1 MNKDKM
7 TLNDVNTYLCHNYS
21 FLDANEHKN
30 SIYIQFKGCTSK
42 IGHTIGF
49 KFANPNPKYIP
60 SSEKPYCSMEQLSEA
75 VKEMTIDK
83 AYCDSVIKQLKGYL
97 AQGDDIIVE
106 SVSRSAGDFSGMVK
120 RAQETVKQSIA
131 VFTNLAKLV

>member
-1 MNKDKM
+1 MDKSKM
-7 TLNDVNTYLCHNYS
+7 TLKDVKAYLSKNHS

-30 SIYIQFKGCTSK
+30 SIYIQFKGCNNK

-60 SSEKPYCSMEQLSEA
+60 PSEKPYCSMEQLSEA
-75 VKEMTIDK
+75 IKALTIDK
-83 AYCDSVIKQLKGYL
+83 CYCDGVIKQLNGYL
-97 AQGDDIIVE
+97 ALGDDIIVE
-106 SVSRSAGDFSGMVK
+106 SVSRSAGGFSGMVK
-120 RAQETVKQSIA
+120 RAQDTVNQSIA